1 MGSGSSSGPLL
12 GFNHPVFGRMNRG
25 FECFVVGFFGI
36 KRNRNNSAHV
46 ADFVDVHNS
55 IGLTKNSGEVVAAGL
70 TGEAFDPKVSFVT
83 HYFKTVFSDR
93 FFNVGDFYLACIILD
108 HDCAG
113 FDAGRTV
120 VDAGDGTEGDF
131 GRLSNSLLFKSVD
144 SKLDHGGTGIGDTG
158 SGVAFVGGIFTRA
171 FSDRG
176 RVLGVCKSPE
186 SEERCEN
193 DNVFHEDYAM
203 G

>member
-1 MGSGSSSGPLL
+1 MRSGSSSCLLL
-12 GFNHPVFGRMNRG
+12 GFNHPVFGGMNRG
-25 FECFVVGFFGI
+25 FEYFVVGFFGI

-70 TGEAFDPKVSFVT
+70 TGEAFDLKVSFVT

-93 FFNVGDFYLACIILD
+93 FFNVGDFYLVCIILD
-108 HDCAG
+108 HDGAG

-144 SKLDHGGTGIGDTG
+144 SKLDHGATGIGDTG

-171 FSDRG
+171 FSGRG

-186 SEERCEN
+186 SEE
-193 DNVFHEDYAM
+193 
-203 G
+203 

>member
-1 MGSGSSSGPLL
+1 
-12 GFNHPVFGRMNRG
+12 MNRG
-25 FECFVVGFFGI
+25 FEYFVVGFFGI

-70 TGEAFDPKVSFVT
+70 TGEAFDLKVSFVT

-93 FFNVGDFYLACIILD
+93 FFNVGDFYLVCIILD
-108 HDCAG
+108 HDGAG

-144 SKLDHGGTGIGDTG
+144 SKLDHGATGIGDTG

-171 FSDRG
+171 FSGRG

-186 SEERCEN
+186 SEE
-193 DNVFHEDYAM
+193 
-203 G
+203 